1 MRGAVGLVSCSICF
15 VACAQTPDSA
25 STDAR
30 LSEAECEALYEALLD
45 DHQREVEAW
54 GARVEAARGTAQFEI
69 LREQGPEITRRFL
82 PRFQELADQGCGR
95 AKYEVLDLLGHM
107 EPLDESQVGYA
118 LGFLDDLVHEHT
130 DASWIFDLG
139 DDDIIRYFLLGS
151 ERDRAIELLAE
162 FVELTSD
169 EDARREVLFE
179 LGYGLILVPGEP
191 ADRDVA
197 LRMLDRVVETWPE
210 TGRAETA
217 RGLLRNERE
226 LQVGAVMPALEGRD
240 VDGRETRLQDYRG
253 RVVVVDFFGFWCAPC
268 KEGIP
273 VLKEL
278 VAHYP
283 AESFTVLGVD
293 AYDDEATF
301 RRGRDRFGVSWPCIF
316 DGTDGPLSRRLGI
329 SVFPAVFVLDEQR
342 VIRARNPSEDE
353 LERIVAR
360 LVRGE

>member
-1 MRGAVGLVSCSICF
+1 MLCSICF

-25 STDAR
+25 STDVR
-30 LSEAECEALYEALLD
+30 LSEAEYEALYEALHD
-45 DHQREVEAW
+45 DYQREVKAW
-54 GARVEAARGTAQFEI
+54 SAQVEAARGTAQFETI
-69 LREQGPEITRRFL
+69 REQGMEIYPRFL
-82 PRFQELADQGCGR
+82 PRFQELADQGCGL
-95 AKYEVLDLLGHM
+95 AKSEVLDFLGHI

-118 LGFLDDLVHEHT
+118 LGLLDDLVHEHT
-130 DASWIFDLG
+130 DAWWIAVLG
-139 DDDIIRYFLLGS
+139 DNDIIRYFLRSS
-151 ERDRAIELLAE
+151 ERDRAIALLAE
-162 FVELTSD
+162 FVERTSD
-169 EDARREVLFE
+169 EGARREVLFE

-191 ADRDVA
+191 ADRDAA
-197 LRMLDRVVETWPE
+197 LRMLDSVVEAWPE
-210 TGRAETA
+210 TEEAKMA
-217 RGLLRNERE
+217 RGLLINERE

-301 RRGRDRFGVSWPCIF
+301 RRGRDSFGVSWPCIF
-316 DGTDGPLSRRLGI
+316 DGTDGPLSRRLGV
-329 SVFPAVFVLDEQR
+329 SVFPAVFVLDEKR
-342 VIRARNPSEDE
+342 VIRARNPSENE
-353 LERIVAR
+353 LKRIVAR